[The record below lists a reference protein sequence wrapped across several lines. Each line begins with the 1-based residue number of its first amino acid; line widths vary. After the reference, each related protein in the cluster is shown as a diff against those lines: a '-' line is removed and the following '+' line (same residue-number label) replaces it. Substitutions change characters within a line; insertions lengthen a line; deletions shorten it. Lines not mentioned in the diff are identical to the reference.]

1 MNQPGTWP
9 HQENIEGS
17 SDHSEMA
24 ILEGPTGPQEVSF
37 SKDRTPYQV
46 QRIEEAKEELET
58 EKTILQ
64 LKQWAEVKRKTVIN
78 IILLSA
84 SFGGGFGLLLS
95 GIIFTNGFLS
105 WMGAICMALG
115 LVHLITSS

>member
-9 HQENIEGS
+9 HQENIEGPN
-17 SDHSEMA
+17 DHSEMA
-24 ILEGPTGPQEVSF
+24 ILEDLTDPQEVSF
-37 SKDRTPYQV
+37 PKDKTPHQV

-64 LKQWAEVKRKTVIN
+64 LKQWAEVKRKTVID

-95 GIIFTNGFLS
+95 GIMFTNGFLS